1 VPSSSFFLLGPRG
14 TGKTT
19 WLRQVLPDA
28 LWFDLLRT
36 ATFLDLSRDPE
47 TFRRQVE
54 ARSKG
59 DWIVVDEIQRLP
71 ILTSE
76 RVSALRVSTPR
87 NGRLPALPIQVPIT
101 VGRLVARMA
110 IRVAAPRLEL
120 ADY

>member
-47 TFRRQVE
+47 TFGRQVE
-54 ARSKG
+54 ARSNG

-76 RVSALRVSTPR
+76 RVRALRVSTPR
-87 NGRLPALPIQVPIT
+87 NGLLPALPIQVPIT
-101 VGRLVARMA
+101 VGRLVARIA